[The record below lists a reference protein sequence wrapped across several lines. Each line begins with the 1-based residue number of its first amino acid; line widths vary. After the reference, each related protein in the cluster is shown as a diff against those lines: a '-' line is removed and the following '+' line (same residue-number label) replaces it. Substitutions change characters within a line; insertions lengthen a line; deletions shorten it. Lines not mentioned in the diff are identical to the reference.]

1 MSQHTKTYTVPE
13 TSAILGIAQSTLY
26 EQVREGRAGHLHPIR
41 LGRTTRF
48 PKNVID
54 SLAAPEVA

>member
-1 MSQHTKTYTVPE
+1 MQSTKTYTVPE
-13 TSAILGIAQSTLY
+13 TSAILGVPQSTLY

-41 LGRTTRF
+41 VGRTTRF
-48 PKNVID
+48 PKNIID